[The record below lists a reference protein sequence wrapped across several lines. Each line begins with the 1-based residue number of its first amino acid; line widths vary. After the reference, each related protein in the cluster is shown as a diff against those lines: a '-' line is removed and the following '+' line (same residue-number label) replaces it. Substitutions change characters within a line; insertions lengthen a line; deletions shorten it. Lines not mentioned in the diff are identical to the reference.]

1 MNIFCE
7 GMNVDI
13 KRSDGRVHGACIS
26 QVNSIKQCVH
36 VEWYEA
42 GETKGKELPIK
53 TLLATNPMLAQM
65 YQKSINNMSTS
76 STFQQDGSNASNK
89 PLVSPS
95 YSEQP
100 KVKQP
105 TKTSVRNSMFVTP
118 TTELPKKILT
128 PSSGSVKFF
137 DEDALKEDLNKTTY
151 STPPKNKPNPIKPPT
166 KSQTVLEIERLAKE
180 REERRAKQ
188 MEDKKQKEQL
198 KKVDPNN
205 PNWEYYNQIRD
216 IQSGLSFKP
225 LVPTLNISEKRIAVC
240 VRVRPLSEKETKRN
254 EIEVLSIPNSKL
266 LMVHQPQAKVDTTKY
281 IQNYNFDFD
290 CVFDEHATND
300 NIYKVTT
307 QPLVQTFFEQGFV
320 TCFAYG
326 QTGSGKTFTMSGSK
340 GGTEN
345 NTKGIYAQTSKEIFD
360 KLNSP
365 QFRNSG
371 LYIDCAFFEIYG
383 NKAYDLLNN
392 RTELRVLADNNDEV
406 QIVGLKT
413 QQCSTDSEVLQVIKK
428 GVLKRISGQT
438 SANATS
444 SRSHAIFQF
453 ILKSNDGKLWGKL
466 SLVDLAGNERGADTG
481 NSDLQTRRESAAI
494 NKSLLA
500 LKECIRHMSDPTK
513 EHVPFRNSAL
523 TQFLK
528 DSFVGKNS
536 KLCMIAMVSPAIGS
550 CEATLNTLR
559 YAYAV
564 KQLLGDKDSSSMDDI
579 YLKYGDLEE
588 DFDESPKR
596 NESILPNALSDVNDC
611 KDSMIQVA
619 EKSLKKLNIL
629 SNNLEKF
636 INKGN
641 SVSSNDIQSYV
652 DDLTRFISI
661 FKPQMNNLITEL
673 EVESNQLNECL
684 QSCVENRKPKGVK
697 INRN

>member
-26 QVNSIKQCVH
+26 QVNSVKQCVH

-65 YQKSINNMSTS
+65 YQKSLNNMTTS
-76 STFQQDGSNASNK
+76 STFQQESNNASNK
-89 PLVSPS
+89 LVSPS
-95 YSEQP
+95 SSEQP

-128 PSSGSVKFF
+128 PSSGSIKFF
-137 DEDALKEDLNKTTY
+137 DEEALKEDLNKTTY

-188 MEDKKQKEQL
+188 IEDKKQKEQL
-198 KKVDPNN
+198 RKVDPNN

-254 EIEVLSIPNSKL
+254 EIEILSIPNSKL

-307 QPLVQTFFEQGFV
+307 QPLVQTFFDQGFV

-579 YLKYGDLEE
+579 YMKYGDLEE
-588 DFDESPKR
+588 DFDESPKG

>member
-26 QVNSIKQCVH
+26 QVNSVKQCVH

-42 GETKGKELPIK
+42 GETKGKELPIR

-65 YQKSINNMSTS
+65 YQKSLNSMTTSTS
-76 STFQQDGSNASNK
+76 SQQDSTISNK
-89 PLVSPS
+89 VAPTSNNDQS
-95 YSEQP
+95 

-118 TTELPKKILT
+118 TTEFPKKILT
-128 PSSGSVKFF
+128 PSSGAIKFF
-137 DEDALKEDLNKTTY
+137 DEDALKEDLDKTDFI
-151 STPPKNKPNPIKPPT
+151 SPSGKNKPNSIKFPG

-188 MEDKKQKEQL
+188 IEDRKQKEQM

-205 PNWEYYNQIRD
+205 PNWEYYNQIRE

-225 LVPTLNISEKRIAVC
+225 LIPSLNISEKRIAVC

-254 EIEVLSIPNSKL
+254 EIEVLSIPHSKL
-266 LMVHQPQAKVDTTKY
+266 LMVHQPQTKVDTTKY

-290 CVFDEHATND
+290 CVFDEHASND
-300 NIYKVTT
+300 SIYKATT
-307 QPLVQTFFEQGFV
+307 QPLIQTFFDQGFV

-360 KLNSP
+360 KLNSS

-371 LYIDCAFFEIYG
+371 FYIDCAFFEIYG

-392 RTELRVLADNNDEV
+392 RSELKVLADNNDEV

-453 ILKSNDGKLWGKL
+453 ILKNSEGKLWGKL

-481 NSDLQTRRESAAI
+481 NSDIQTRRESAAI

-528 DSFVGKNS
+528 DSFIGKNS

-559 YAYAV
+559 YAHAV
-564 KQLLGDKDSSSMDDI
+564 KQLLGDKEPTNIDDI
-579 YLKYGDLEE
+579 DMKYGDSEE
-588 DFDESPKR
+588 DFDESPKG
-596 NESILPNALSDVNDC
+596 NESILQNTFLPDVKDC
-611 KDSMIQVA
+611 KESMIQVA
-619 EKSLKKLNIL
+619 EKSLKKLNLL

-641 SVSSNDIQSYV
+641 SISPNNIQSYV
-652 DDLTRFISI
+652 DDLTKFISI
-661 FKPQMNNLITEL
+661 LKPQMNNLVTDL
-673 EVESNQLNECL
+673 ESECNQLNESL

-697 INRN
+697 MYRN

>member
-26 QVNSIKQCVH
+26 QINSVKQCVH

-42 GETKGKELPIK
+42 GETKGKELPIR

-65 YQKSINNMSTS
+65 YQKNLNGMTTSTTS
-76 STFQQDGSNASNK
+76 SNFENNISHKIVPTPTSD
-89 PLVSPS
+89 
-95 YSEQP
+95 QP
-100 KVKQP
+100 KIIKP
-105 TKTSVRNSMFVTP
+105 TTKTSVRNSMFVTP
-118 TTELPKKILT
+118 TNEVPKKIIT
-128 PSSGSVKFF
+128 PSIEAVKFF
-137 DEDALKEDLNKTTY
+137 DEETLREDLDKTDFMLVT
-151 STPPKNKPNPIKPPT
+151 KNKPIALKSAV

-188 MEDKKQKEQL
+188 IEDKKQKEQMR
-198 KKVDPNN
+198 KVDPNN
-205 PNWEYYNQIRD
+205 PNWEYYNKIRE
-216 IQSGLSFKP
+216 IQSGLTFKP
-225 LVPTLNISEKRIAVC
+225 LIPSLNISEKRIAVC
-240 VRVRPLSEKETKRN
+240 VRVRPLSEKEVKKN

-266 LMVHQPQAKVDTTKY
+266 LMVHQPQSKVDTTKY

-300 NIYKVTT
+300 GIYKATT
-307 QPLVQTFFEQGFV
+307 QPLVQTFFDQGFV

-326 QTGSGKTFTMSGSK
+326 QTGSGKTFTMSGAK

-345 NTKGIYAQTSKEIFD
+345 NSRGIYAQTAKEIFD
-360 KLNSP
+360 KLNSS
-365 QFRNSG
+365 QMKNSG

-392 RTELRVLADNNDEV
+392 RSELRVLADNNDEV

-413 QQCSTDSEVLQVIKK
+413 QQCNSDSEVLQVIKK
-428 GVLKRISGQT
+428 GVLKRVSGQT

-453 ILKSNDGKLWGKL
+453 ILKNNDGKLWGKL

-481 NSDLQTRRESAAI
+481 NSDIQTRREGAAI

-528 DSFVGKNS
+528 DSFIGKNS

-559 YAYAV
+559 YAHAV
-564 KQLLGDKDSSSMDDI
+564 KQLLGDKDSNIDDLDI
-579 YLKYGDLEE
+579 KYEE
-588 DFDESPKR
+588 SDEEYDESLKLTEIATHR
-596 NESILPNALSDVNDC
+596 ASLLEVKDC
-611 KDSMIQVA
+611 KESMVQIA
-619 EKSLKKLNIL
+619 EKSVKKLNL
-629 SNNLEKF
+629 LTTNLEKF
-636 INKGN
+636 VNKG
-641 SVSSNDIQSYV
+641 STVASNDIQSYAEDFTKFV
-652 DDLTRFISI
+652 SI
-661 FKPQMNNLITEL
+661 FKDQVTTLTTEL
-673 EVESNQLNECL
+673 ENECNQLTECL
-684 QSCVENRKPKGVK
+684 QSSVENRKPKG
-697 INRN
+697 NRNYRN